1 MFSCWIE
8 SAVLQYF
15 VNECFSFSHHWMKRS
30 MQWQIGSIDHL
41 SDQLSFHL
49 SLFQVAVNPV
59 LTCHWCLYSLA
70 VIFQCKKGPQLY
82 MRLRNVCCQFASK
95 KKGRWLHFVIF
106 LKSLKTPRFKAWWQR
121 ATTITTNN
129 NSIRLAKHQLEAC
142 IVLLIK
148 ETNS

>member
-1 MFSCWIE
+1 MYWEKPGVDYTLLYLKLVWFFSLSNSLSEEQLVFNLSKPGESMFSCWRE
-8 SAVLQYF
+8 SAVLQYS
-15 VNECFSFSHHWMKRS
+15 VNGCFSFSHHWMKRS

-82 MRLRNVCCQFASK
+82 MRLRNVCVNLQVK
-95 KKGRWLHFVIF
+95 KKVGG
-106 LKSLKTPRFKAWWQR
+106 
-121 ATTITTNN
+121 
-129 NSIRLAKHQLEAC
+129 C
-142 IVLLIK
+142 IL
-148 ETNS
+148 